1 MQVLPSRAKLDPGLG
16 SACPHTCGNPNV
28 GLRANREAA
37 GPVSTHLTGS
47 GSSRQRG
54 APVGPPGSPLR
65 QSSRSRGPQQGHAET
80 RRALPG
86 LRSARRTTQSGSL
99 LRPWRTRGPMPAGT
113 GSITFIKTQPVLQMG
128 KGLGGGR
135 GSDPCLVSLND
146 GKLAPPSS
154 RPGGTN
160 STPPAGRG
168 RAGPGPGGRR
178 HMSNCAIIA
187 ANKKTRSLGAERR
200 RYLYLE
206 RALLM

>member
-1 MQVLPSRAKLDPGLG
+1 MSSHLREPKRRSLCQPRGGWAGEHISHGLRQLTAAG
-16 SACPHTCGNPNV
+16 GARWPTGNP
-28 GLRANREAA
+28 L
-37 GPVSTHLTGS
+37 S
-47 GSSRQRG
+47 
-54 APVGPPGSPLR
+54 

-80 RRALPG
+80 HGALPG
-86 LRSARRTTQSGSL
+86 LRSTRRTTQSGSL
-99 LRPWRTRGPMPAGT
+99 LRPWRTRGPTPTGT

-154 RPGGTN
+154 RPGGNN
-160 STPPAGRG
+160 STLPAGGG